1 MIDEKT
7 QLKERLD
14 YLHAKLAA
22 YPTGVRPSWVSTDIA
37 FDRMAVEAVQKRLA
51 ELEAAA

>member
-1 MIDEKT
+1 MMNEKT
-7 QLKERLD
+7 QLNERLD

-51 ELEAAA
+51 ELDAEV

>member
-1 MIDEKT
+1 MIDEIT

-22 YPTGVRPSWVSTDIA
+22 YPRGVRPSYVSTDIA
-37 FDRMAVEAVQKRLA
+37 FDQMAVEAVRNRLA